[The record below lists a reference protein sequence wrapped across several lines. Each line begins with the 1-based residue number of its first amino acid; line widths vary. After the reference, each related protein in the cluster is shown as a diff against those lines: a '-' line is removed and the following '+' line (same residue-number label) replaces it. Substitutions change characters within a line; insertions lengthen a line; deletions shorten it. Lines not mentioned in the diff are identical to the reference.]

1 MPLVVEKWLE
11 KGHANLL
18 EALIWNLGIDRKVV
32 GSDQGDQRAGT

>member
-11 KGHANLL
+11 KGRADLL
-18 EALIWNLGIDRKVV
+18 EALIWNLGIRKVV